1 MGYPSP
7 RWRKRL
13 AVSPDRVSAS
23 PLLLA
28 PPKPTTMSPMPSR
41 RRPKSSPAPQ
51 TTELSDAQRFAQ
63 SLRDSEEADRRAKQ
77 AAVDAKNE
85 AERQKAQA
93 QEEAARL
100 KRAQEAHQR
109 AVEQVKEAKRT
120 GKGRAEADAA
130 WRDAK
135 AELVELETGMRPAW
149 APRPPEPTPGAD
161 DQDDTDTSDDTVDT
175 AAVD

>member
-1 MGYPSP
+1 
-7 RWRKRL
+7 
-13 AVSPDRVSAS
+13 
-23 PLLLA
+23 
-28 PPKPTTMSPMPSR
+28 MSPMPSR

-51 TTELSDAQRFAQ
+51 ASTQLSDAQRFAQ

-85 AERQKAQA
+85 AERQKVEA

-135 AELVELETGMRPAW
+135 AELVELETGKRPAW
-149 APRPPEPTPGAD
+149 AAQPPEPTPAAD
-161 DQDDTDTSDDTVDT
+161 EQDDTGASDDTADT
-175 AAVD
+175 ADTAEVD

>member
-1 MGYPSP
+1 
-7 RWRKRL
+7 
-13 AVSPDRVSAS
+13 
-23 PLLLA
+23 
-28 PPKPTTMSPMPSR
+28 MSPMPSR

-85 AERQKAQA
+85 AERQKVEA

-135 AELVELETGMRPAW
+135 AELVELETGKRPAW
-149 APRPPEPTPGAD
+149 AAQPPEPTATPAAD
-161 DQDDTDTSDDTVDT
+161 EHDDTGASDDTADT
-175 AAVD
+175 AEVD